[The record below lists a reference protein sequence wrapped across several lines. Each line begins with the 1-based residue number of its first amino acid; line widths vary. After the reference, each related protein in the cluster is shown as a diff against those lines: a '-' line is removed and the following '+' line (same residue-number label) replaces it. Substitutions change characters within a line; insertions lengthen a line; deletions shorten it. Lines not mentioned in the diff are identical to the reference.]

1 LLGSNGA
8 SLCSMVA
15 SLTYY
20 KKDFFDLRQKMNDF
34 SKKAQLIKDDLII
47 LIDEDTNAFNAILNA
62 NRLPAKNKAEHAI
75 KEKAI
80 KKANELAF
88 ETPYRI
94 ACLCSEVVSLCVD
107 LSINGN
113 PNSISDVGVAVESA
127 YAGFKGASMNVLI
140 NMPSIENKK
149 LRNRISDDLK
159 IKKDDIEKSYS
170 AAINEINKV
179 LDS

>member
-1 LLGSNGA
+1 
-8 SLCSMVA
+8 MDF
-15 SLTYY
+15 
-20 KKDFFDLRQKMNDF
+20 KKKNDDGILEKLVHINRITKVVKGGRRFGF
-34 SKKAQLIKDDLII
+34 SALVVVGDQAGKIGIAHAKAKQVPD
-47 LIDEDTNAFNAILNA
+47 
-62 NRLPAKNKAEHAI
+62 
-75 KEKAI
+75 AI

-94 ACLCSEVVSLCVD
+94 ACLCAEVVSLCVD

-149 LRNRISDDLK
+149 LPEGPNVPFDEPTGALPLSSFNQQL
-159 IKKDDIEKSYS
+159 
-170 AAINEINKV
+170 V
-179 LDS
+179 L